1 MYELRDDLDMEL
13 EGCRD
18 YRRYR
23 GYRVEAYMNALI
35 NKLSKEKSNPQ
46 KMQTHHASQ
55 DLGAVDR
62 AVPSALDEGET
73 SLHSEK
79 VQQIQGADV
88 SAEVV
93 EDIYG
98 ATPTQGSTE
107 ISDAGVEECVISED
121 EAKEELNHILR
132 LCHDQYRN
140 DPVGAT
146 FLYYFVNGNLMNNVR
161 GTKGRAK
168 LARRKGQS
176 KLGGRSTLT

>member
-13 EGCRD
+13 VGNRGYSGRYRD
-18 YRRYR
+18 YR
-23 GYRVEAYMNALI
+23 VQAYMNALI

-46 KMQTHHASQ
+46 NMQPHYAPQ
-55 DLGAVDR
+55 ELGAVDG

-73 SLHSEK
+73 SLHSER

-132 LCHDQYRN
+132 LCHDLYR
-140 DPVGAT
+140 DGPVDGI
-146 FLYYFVNGNLMNNVR
+146 LSYYLVNGKLMDNVR
-161 GTKGRAK
+161 GTKWEGP
-168 LARRKGQS
+168 S
-176 KLGGRSTLT
+176 